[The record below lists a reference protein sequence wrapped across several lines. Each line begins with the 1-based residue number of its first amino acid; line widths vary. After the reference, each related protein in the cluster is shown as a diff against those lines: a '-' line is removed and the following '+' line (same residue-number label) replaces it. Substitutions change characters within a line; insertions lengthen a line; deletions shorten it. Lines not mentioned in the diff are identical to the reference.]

1 MRTFQEYLVDK
12 YAVPFLEYINTLDE
26 ESQLDLISSLSEET
40 LIILECVS
48 TGQEFEASNTAFNEL
63 RYDLNEE
70 FQLDEG
76 SSGLARQQRRFSSD
90 FRKNGFAAHDFSKTD
105 PKWHHKRDSSEKR
118 ARKEAD
124 YRARSGL
131 SARILVNP
139 KLVKKMAQD
148 KARVNRVNQHDKSQ
162 ERKSQGQPE
171 TRKPKSI
178 RKAKFLDKR
187 KFG

>member
-1 MRTFQEYLVDK
+1 MRTFQEFLVDK

-40 LIILECVS
+40 LTILECVS

-76 SSGLARQQRRFSSD
+76 SNGLARQQRKSSSY
-90 FRKNGFAAHDFSKTD
+90 FKKNGFISGRKTD
-105 PKWHHKRDSSEKR
+105 QRWAHKRLSSEKR

-124 YRARSGL
+124 YRSKSGL
-131 SARILVNP
+131 SANVLVNP
-139 KLVKKMAQD
+139 KLVKRLAQD
-148 KARVNRVNQHDKSQ
+148 KAHVNRVNQYDKSQ

-178 RKAKFLDKR
+178 SKTKFLDKR

>member
-76 SSGLARQQRRFSSD
+76 SGGERSLKRKDNA
-90 FRKNGFAAHDFSKTD
+90 FRTKHPGKKSKYNTQILL
-105 PKWHHKRDSSEKR
+105 KTVASEKR
-118 ARKEAD
+118 ANKRVNNRLVTA
-124 YRARSGL
+124 
-131 SARILVNP
+131 SAKKLMNP
-139 KLVKKMAQD
+139 KFVKAITKDDSYYHRLGQRAD
-148 KARVNRVNQHDKSQ
+148 SHY
-162 ERKSQGQPE
+162 RKSQGQPE
-171 TRKPKSI
+171 TRKPGSVDSNQ
-178 RKAKFLDKR
+178 FWDKR
-187 KFG
+187 SYR

>member
-1 MRTFQEYLVDK
+1 MRTFQEFLVDK

-40 LIILECVS
+40 LTILECVS
-48 TGQEFEASNTAFNEL
+48 TGQEFEASNTAFDEL

-76 SSGLARQQRRFSSD
+76 SSGLKRQQRKSSSS
-90 FRKNGFAAHDFSKTD
+90 FRKNGFTSNGKTD
-105 PKWHHKRDSSEKR
+105 PRWAHKRISSEKR

-124 YRARSGL
+124 YRSKSGL
-131 SARILVNP
+131 SANVLVNP
-139 KLVKKMAQD
+139 KLVKRLAQD
-148 KARVNRVNQHDKSQ
+148 KANVNRTNQYDKSQ
-162 ERKSQGQPE
+162 ERKAQGQPE

-187 KFG
+187 RFG